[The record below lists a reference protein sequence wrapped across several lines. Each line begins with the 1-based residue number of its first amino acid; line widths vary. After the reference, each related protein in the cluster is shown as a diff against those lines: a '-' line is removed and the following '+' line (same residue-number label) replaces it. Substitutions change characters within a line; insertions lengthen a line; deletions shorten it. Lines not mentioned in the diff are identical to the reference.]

1 MLKKADHSAIERIL
15 ALTALLTTVLVLP
28 WTTFDPINV
37 PKLAVIAIGG
47 FIAAGLLAAN
57 RSVLKQS
64 HNRLLVAIVGIF
76 VVDLL
81 VVLILSGS
89 NFYQGLFGTFGR
101 ATGFVAYI
109 SLTFLLLASAI
120 ASSKSTVNR
129 ISITLIVAGFLSN
142 IYGFF
147 QSFNIDAF
155 KWVNQYSPVIG
166 FLGNPNFQ
174 SSFVGFS
181 AIAVFSYSIAK
192 NTKSV
197 YKLAG
202 VLYLIL
208 STYVIKET
216 DSQQGFLVLLG
227 GIAIVSLVWISNSR
241 FAVLKYPSLA
251 FGLLGV
257 ALVVLGS
264 INKGPLASILYKLS
278 VTYRGDYWYAGWKM
292 TTDHPFLGVGL
303 DGYGDWYRRTRT
315 LEATLRRGPE
325 VTSNAAH
332 NVFLDLSSNGGFPLL
347 VCYLAILFLVIR
359 AISRVLKRS
368 QQFDP
373 AITGLIAV
381 WFAYLAQSLISL
393 NQLGLAVWGWIISG
407 LIIGY
412 EINTRESAP
421 DPEQKISG
429 KKGRMVKDVA
439 LAKVSP
445 QTFMAMIVGLVIG
458 AMLGL
463 PPLVASS
470 QYLSAV
476 KSKDA
481 KQVQEAAYIWPVSA
495 YPMGQVAI
503 ILANNNLQ
511 AEALNIL
518 KVGVVKFPDEYSM
531 WRLLS
536 EIQNATPED
545 VAEAKIQMKRLD
557 PHNPENK

>member
-1 MLKKADHSAIERIL
+1 MLKKADHSAVERIL
-15 ALTALLTTVLVLP
+15 SLTALMTTVLVLP
-28 WTTFDPINV
+28 WTAFDPINV

-47 FIAAGLLAAN
+47 FMAAGLLAAN
-57 RSVLKQS
+57 RSVLMQS
-64 HNRLLVAIVGIF
+64 QNRPLVVIVGIF
-76 VVDLL
+76 VIDLF
-81 VVLILSGS
+81 VVLVFSGS

-120 ASSKSTVNR
+120 ASSKSAVNR
-129 ISITLIVAGFLSN
+129 ISLTLIVAGLLSN
-142 IYGFF
+142 TYGFF

-155 KWVNQYSPVIG
+155 KWMNQYGPVIG

-181 AIAVFSYSIAK
+181 AISVFSYLIAK

-202 VLYLIL
+202 FLYLIF
-208 STYVIKET
+208 SAYVIKET

-227 GIAIVSLVWISNSR
+227 GIAIVSWVWIAKSR

-257 ALVVLGS
+257 ILVALGS
-264 INKGPLASILYKLS
+264 MNKGPLASILYKLS
-278 VTYRGDYWYAGWKM
+278 VTYRGDYWHAGWKM
-292 TTDHPFLGVGL
+292 TIDHPLLGVGL

-325 VTSNAAH
+325 MTSNAAH

-347 VCYLAILFLVIR
+347 VCYLVILFLVIR
-359 AISRVLKRS
+359 AVFRILKRS

-381 WFAYLAQSLISL
+381 WFAYLAQSLISI

-412 EINTRESAP
+412 EINTRENVP

-445 QTFMAMIVGLVIG
+445 QTFIAMISGLVIG
-458 AMLGL
+458 AILGL
-463 PPLVASS
+463 PPVVASS
-470 QYLSAV
+470 QYLSAG

-495 YPMGQVAI
+495 YPMAQIAI
-503 ILANNNLQ
+503 TLANNNLQ

-536 EIQNATPED
+536 EIQNATPEQK
-545 VAEAKIQMKRLD
+545 AEAKAQMKRLD
-557 PHNPENK
+557 PNNPNLK

>member
-1 MLKKADHSAIERIL
+1 MLTKANHSALERIL
-15 ALTALLTTVLVLP
+15 VLTAFLTTVLVLP

-47 FIAAGLLAAN
+47 FMAAGLLVAN
-57 RSVLKQS
+57 RSVLKESQ
-64 HNRLLVAIVGIF
+64 NRLVVAIVGIF
-76 VVDLL
+76 VIDLL
-81 VVLILSGS
+81 VVLIFSGS
-89 NFYQGLFGTFGR
+89 NFNQGLFGTFGR

-129 ISITLIVAGFLSN
+129 ISITLIVAGLLSN

-181 AIAVFSYSIAK
+181 AIAVFSYVIAK
-192 NTKSV
+192 NTRSV

-202 VLYLIL
+202 FLYLIL
-208 STYVIKET
+208 SVYVIKET

-227 GIAIVSLVWISNSR
+227 GIAIVSWVWVTKSK
-241 FAVLKYPSLA
+241 FAVLTYPSLV
-251 FGLLGV
+251 FGLLGII
-257 ALVVLGS
+257 LVVLGS

-347 VCYLAILFLVIR
+347 VCYLAILLLVIR
-359 AISRVLKRS
+359 AIFRVLKRS

-412 EINTRESAP
+412 EINTRENVP

-429 KKGRMVKDVA
+429 KKGRVVKDIA

-445 QTFMAMIVGLVIG
+445 QTFMAMLAGAVIG

-463 PPLVASS
+463 PSVIAST
-470 QYLSAV
+470 QYLSAL

-481 KQVQEAAYIWPVSA
+481 KQIQEAAYIWPVSA

-503 ILANNNLQ
+503 TLANNNLQ

-536 EIQNATPED
+536 EIPNATP
-545 VAEAKIQMKRLD
+545 AQILEAKLQMKRLD
-557 PHNPENK
+557 PNNPELK

>member
-1 MLKKADHSAIERIL
+1 MLTKANHSALERIL
-15 ALTALLTTVLVLP
+15 VLTAFLTTVLVLP

-47 FIAAGLLAAN
+47 FMAAGLLVAN
-57 RSVLKQS
+57 RSVLKESQ
-64 HNRLLVAIVGIF
+64 NRLVVAIVGIF
-76 VVDLL
+76 VIDLL
-81 VVLILSGS
+81 VVLIFSGS
-89 NFYQGLFGTFGR
+89 NFNQGLFGTFGR

-129 ISITLIVAGFLSN
+129 ISITLIVAGLLSN

-181 AIAVFSYSIAK
+181 AIAVFSYVIAK

-202 VLYLIL
+202 FLYLIL
-208 STYVIKET
+208 SVYVIKET

-227 GIAIVSLVWISNSR
+227 GIAIVSWVWVTKSK
-241 FAVLKYPSLA
+241 FAVLTYPSLV
-251 FGLLGV
+251 FGLLGII
-257 ALVVLGS
+257 LVVLGS

-359 AISRVLKRS
+359 AIFRVLKRS

-412 EINTRESAP
+412 EINTRENVP

-429 KKGRMVKDVA
+429 KKGRVVKDIA

-445 QTFMAMIVGLVIG
+445 QTFMAMLAGAVIG

-463 PPLVASS
+463 PSVITST
-470 QYLSAV
+470 QYLSAL

-481 KQVQEAAYIWPVSA
+481 KQIQEAAYIWPVSA

-503 ILANNNLQ
+503 TLANNNLQ

-536 EIQNATPED
+536 EIPNATPAQI
-545 VAEAKIQMKRLD
+545 VEAKLQMKRLD
-557 PHNPENK
+557 PNNPELK